1 MCWKETLIECHPF
14 PLPLPLTT
22 HKPACAQMHK
32 RPDKKWCLQ
41 NGGTFDNATFLQ
53 EKGEEKESFI
63 KHLSYQAIID
73 NY

>member
-1 MCWKETLIECHPF
+1 
-14 PLPLPLTT
+14 
-22 HKPACAQMHK
+22 MHK

-41 NGGTFDNATFLQ
+41 NGGTFENATFLQ
-53 EKGEEKESFI
+53 AKGEEKESFI

>member
-1 MCWKETLIECHPF
+1 MSPYSTSSASAPGMQNLCKTA
-14 PLPLPLTT
+14 

-41 NGGTFDNATFLQ
+41 NGGTFENATFLQ